1 MSATGYIAIAE
12 GGLEADLDG
21 VEESTSTLRLSAQSP
36 NGGDIVFGFDL
47 TC

>member
-1 MSATGYIAIAE
+1 MTGGANIPA
-12 GGLEADLDG
+12 LRVSDLRAG
-21 VEESTSTLRLSAQSP
+21 YA